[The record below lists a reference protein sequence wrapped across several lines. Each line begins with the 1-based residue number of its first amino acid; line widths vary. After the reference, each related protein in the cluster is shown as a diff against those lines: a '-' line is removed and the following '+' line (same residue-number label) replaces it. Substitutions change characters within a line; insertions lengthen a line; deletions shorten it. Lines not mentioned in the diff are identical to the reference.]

1 MDRNAIRRKRYAEM
15 PQNEKAALL
24 RRRNEARAAKKR
36 KESSRSFVRSV
47 PLGYVETGVFFP
59 NSSSRGDSN
68 IQDSRNND
76 VTLNEMLQ
84 HRSIGYQDVLIKER
98 LDYMTSS
105 GAAVT
110 NVSGPTPPSVVPI
123 ESNPLFIIPEGI
135 SSLIF
140 PYRSAMSLSLYC
152 YTSILPYF

>member
-1 MDRNAIRRKRYAEM
+1 M

-47 PLGYVETGVFFP
+47 PLGYVFFP

-84 HRSIGYQDVLIKER
+84 HRSIGFANDQDVLIKEG
-98 LDYMTSS
+98 LDFMTSS